1 MMDLNRDVWNRE
13 ALDEVL
19 ILTCHKP
26 ITATL
31 IGGAV

>member
-1 MMDLNRDVWNRE
+1 MELNGNVSSSE

-19 ILTCHKP
+19 ILTCHEP
-26 ITATL
+26 IIAAL